1 MERLE
6 LNAEVR
12 EETGKGTARRLR
24 REGLIPGVLYGRER
38 QPVNLKLNAK
48 KVDKLIGGNVILD
61 LELDDDTT
69 QPVMVKEV
77 QRDVIKGDLLHI
89 DLYQIN
95 LDEKVE
101 IEVPV
106 ELVGPAAGEREGGIL
121 EQILRELEVAC
132 LPTDIPDT
140 IKADVTELEVGQSL
154 SVAELEVS
162 DDIEILTDGDETIA
176 TVVVPTELDLEPA
189 EAEEEELEEPEVIG
203 EDVEEDEEAE
213 VEEEEE

>member
-24 REGLIPGVLYGRER
+24 REGLIPGVLYGRDR

-48 KVDKLIGGNVILD
+48 KVDKAIGGNVILD

-89 DLYQIN
+89 DLYVIN
-95 LDEKVE
+95 LDETVE

-106 ELVGPAAGEREGGIL
+106 ELVGPAAGEREGGVL
-121 EQILRELEVAC
+121 EQILRKLEVEC

-140 IKADVTELEVGQSL
+140 IEVDVAELEVGQSL
-154 SVAELEVS
+154 SVGELEVS
-162 DDIEILTDGDETIA
+162 DEIEILTDNDETIA

-189 EAEEEELEEPEVIG
+189 EPEEELEEPEVIG
-203 EDVEEDEEAE
+203 EEVEEDGEAE
-213 VEEEEE
+213 AEEE